1 VPRPADGYDNLAISG
16 AGVASAIAQETGSPY
31 FDLVLQ
37 GRGTMVRQCIAQH
50 PTFITVELGASEA
63 VRPVLAGGDLTTLVP
78 VPTFATL
85 YTQLMDSLAA
95 GAPNARLALANIPQ
109 VTLIPYAAT
118 VPPVIEAPVG
128 PGGSL
133 VPVRLRDA
141 AGPLPDGTLILLPA
155 QPLIA
160 GGYGFPSPAPPLP
173 DSLVITLAE
182 RAAIEGAIQGYNA
195 AIAAEATARGAVLVD
210 EDALYDGINQDGIT
224 IAGVRYTS
232 AYLAGGLFSL
242 DGVHPSTLGSGI
254 LANAFLEAINR
265 RFGARIPPVDLTEL
279 THPPS
284 VGALA
289 RAGR

>member
-1 VPRPADGYDNLAISG
+1 ML
-16 AGVASAIAQETGSPY
+16 
-31 FDLVLQ
+31 
-37 GRGTMVRQCIAQH
+37 RQAIAQH
-50 PTFITVELGASEA
+50 PTFITVELGANDA
-63 VRPVLAGGDLTTLVP
+63 ILPLVAGGDLSLILSGP
-78 VPTFATL
+78 AFAAQ
-85 YTQLMDSLAA
+85 YAQLLDSLASY
-95 GAPNARLALANIPQ
+95 APQAKLALANVPQ
-109 VTLIPYAAT
+109 VTRLPYAAA
-118 VPPVIEAPVG
+118 VPLDVMLPRG
-128 PGGSL
+128 RF
-133 VPVRLRDA
+133 RLHDA
-141 AGPLPDGTLILLPA
+141 SGPLPDGSLILLPA
-155 QPLIA
+155 LPLIRQ
-160 GGYGFPSPAPPLP
+160 GYGVATPLP